1 MSGPRY
7 TYPSLTPMYGLGSG
21 NRVIGAIGISSPRTK
36 NGSAGRVY
44 AYLKRTLGSYQA
56 IEIMHNYTG
65 LGPYVIQN
73 NRLVWN

>member
-7 TYPSLTPMYGLGSG
+7 TYPSLTPMYGLGSSG
-21 NRVIGAIGISSPRTK
+21 RVIGAIGISSPRTK
-36 NGSAGRVY
+36 NGSAGRIY
-44 AYLKRTLGSYQA
+44 ANAKKSLGSYA
-56 IEIMHNYTG
+56 ALEYMRNYTG

>member
-56 IEIMHNYTG
+56 TEIMHNYTG